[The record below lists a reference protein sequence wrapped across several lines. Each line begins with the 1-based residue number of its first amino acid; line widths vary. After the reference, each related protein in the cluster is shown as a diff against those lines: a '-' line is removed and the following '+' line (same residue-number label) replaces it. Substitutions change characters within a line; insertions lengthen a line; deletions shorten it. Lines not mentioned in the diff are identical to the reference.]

1 MSRKLSFCVA
11 VLLGLMMSGMAA
23 AQQIT
28 GDIRGSVKDPSGAVI
43 SGAKVSITNTER
55 NAIVRSVT
63 TGADGTYAVPYLPV
77 GKYQI
82 TVDAAGFKRSVVGE
96 VVLNVDDHRIVDV
109 QLQVGTAGEVVNVQ
123 ESSVTPDLET
133 SEASGLLSGTQ
144 IRELSV
150 LSRNFIQLVTLQPGV
165 ASDMATDQLYVGAS
179 NPTGFS
185 NQINL
190 SINGSRPSQNSFLVD
205 GADDMQRGADLLL
218 LSFPSIDSISEFKVE
233 RSNFLPEHGR
243 TSSGEVSVITRG
255 GTNEFH
261 GSAYEFFRNDYLNA
275 NNYFFGNHTTPPTP
289 RPPMH
294 WNDWGFTFSGPIQK
308 NKTFVFYSQEW
319 RHFIMYTGFNSGE
332 LPSAAE
338 MAGNFASPVCI
349 AFSNGNC
356 SATGQTISN
365 IDPTAAAYIKDIYG
379 KLPPANLGDTLV
391 STNRNLYYYRQEAV
405 RVDHNFGQKVN
416 VFVRYSDDS
425 VPTTEPGGLFTGEPL
440 PGVATTQSNEPAHI
454 LATHVTANL
463 TNTLVND
470 VGYAYSWGAIT
481 SSPIGTMALANS
493 PDIKPTLPFTS
504 DAGTVPFLSFDP
516 QLGLQGL
523 FGFGPYHAYNT
534 NHSLF
539 DTLSKNVGVH
549 SLKFGGVFNY
559 FTLDE
564 NSTNNASFSIDS
576 SAHCG
581 TGSPANCAAADGSIE
596 QNWANFLLGNV
607 NTFSEAQF
615 PLRDLISQKE
625 FEFFGQDEW
634 RVRHN
639 LTIDFGVRYSLF
651 QSPHSTNNVFSTFD
665 AKLYNPAAAPAIQN
679 GIDPATSGFYAAPVD
694 ASKLTGIIQAGH
706 NSPWGQALAPTP
718 KKDFAP
724 RFGFAWDPFSNGKT
738 SIRGGYGIF
747 YGTNSVD
754 NQEYSQNTNPTFS
767 PENAFYLNTN
777 LTNPTGPPAGPN
789 TTVTPPVIYGPNPL
803 AWKPPYTQQFNLDV
817 QRQVTPTMML
827 DIGYF
832 GNVGRNLM
840 GVVDIN
846 MPRPLR
852 FQSIPG
858 YCASYAPKPCFFHAF
873 DFQLLNQV
881 RPYPGYDAINLF
893 SSVYTSSYNGLQTQ
907 LQKQFT
913 NSSQVVLNYTWSH
926 DLTDASENF
935 RGAQNTY
942 NLKGDWGNSVFDR
955 RHVFSASY
963 VYTLPFFRGQQGFT
977 GHVLGGWELSGVV
990 YLTSG
995 KHYDPS
1001 VSSCRE
1007 DFAGLGLCGNTWSGD
1022 RPDQISDP
1030 NVGAPHTIDE
1040 WFNTS
1045 AFVIPGCG
1053 VTDPKCTP
1061 TNPPLRPGD
1070 AHRGTIV
1077 GPSYKRWD
1085 ASIFKNTKISE
1096 RFTTQFR
1103 AEFFNALNRTNLA
1116 EGFPVS
1122 SIGTSRSSSLFGQ
1135 VFNARDPRN
1144 IQLAL
1149 KLIF

>member
-1 MSRKLSFCVA
+1 MSRKVSFCIA
-11 VLLGLMMSGMAA
+11 ILLGLMMSGMAA

-55 NAIVRSVT
+55 NAVVRTVT
-63 TGADGTYAVPYLPV
+63 TGADGAYAVPYLPV

-82 TVDAAGFKRSVVGE
+82 AVDAAGFKRSVVGD
-96 VVLNVDDHRIVDV
+96 VTLNVDDHRIVDV

-218 LSFPSIDSISEFKVE
+218 LSFPSIDSISQFKVE

-275 NNYFFGNHTTPPTP
+275 NNYFNNLTTPPTP

-294 WNDWGFTFSGPIQK
+294 WNDWGFTFGGPIQK
-308 NKTFVFYSQEW
+308 DKTFFFYSQEW
-319 RHFIMYTGFNSGE
+319 RHFITYTGFTSGE

-338 MAGNFASPVCI
+338 MAGNFATPVCI

-391 STNRNLYYYRQEAV
+391 STNRNLYYYRQETV

-481 SSPIGTMALANS
+481 SNPIGTMALANS

-504 DAGTVPFLSFDP
+504 DAGTVPFLSFDF
-516 QLGLQGL
+516 QQGL

-549 SLKFGGVFNY
+549 SLKLGGVFNY

-564 NSTNNASFSIDS
+564 NSTNNASFYIDS
-576 SAHCG
+576 HAHCG
-581 TGSPANCAAADGSIE
+581 TGSPANCAAADGTVE
-596 QNWANFLLGNV
+596 QNWANFLLGDV
-607 NTFSEAQF
+607 NLFQEAQF
-615 PLRDLISQKE
+615 PLHDLISQKE

-634 RVRHN
+634 RIRHN

-651 QSPHSTNNVFSTFD
+651 QSPHSTNNLFSTFD
-665 AKLYNPAAAPAIQN
+665 AKLYNSAAAPAIQN
-679 GIDPATSGFYAAPVD
+679 GIDPATSGYYAAPVD

-738 SIRGGYGIF
+738 SVRGGYGIF

-789 TTVTPPVIYGPNPL
+789 TTLTPPVIYGPNPL

-817 QRQVTPTMML
+817 QRQITPTTMV

-832 GNVGRNLM
+832 GNLGRNLM

-858 YCASYAPKPCFFHAF
+858 YCASYAPDPCFFHAF
-873 DFQLLNQV
+873 DYQLLNQV
-881 RPYPGYDAINLF
+881 RPYPGFDAINLF

-913 NSSQVVLNYTWSH
+913 NSSQIVLNYTWSH

-963 VYTLPFFRGQQGFT
+963 VYTLPFFKGQQGFT

-1007 DFAGLGLCGNTWSGD
+1007 DFAGLGLCGNSWSGD

-1030 NVGAPHTIDE
+1030 NVGAPHTIAE
-1040 WFNTS
+1040 WFNTA
-1045 AFVIPGCG
+1045 AFVIPGCD
-1053 VTDPKCTP
+1053 VTDPKCSP

-1103 AEFFNALNRTNLA
+1103 AEFFNALNHTNLA